1 MLLIPVN
8 YEKQELRSDKNSTKC
23 SLTPAENRRYCQ
35 WQKERTKK
43 LIAISEQLEH
53 DYWKLFLNRT
63 VEVIPEVYKNGN
75 LIGHTG
81 NYLLV
86 KIPTQDDKL
95 LHQTV
100 MVKLIDMEGI
110 YMIGKLV

>member
-1 MLLIPVN
+1 M
-8 YEKQELRSDKNSTKC
+8 
-23 SLTPAENRRYCQ
+23 
-35 WQKERTKK
+35 
-43 LIAISEQLEH
+43 
-53 DYWKLFLNRT
+53 
-63 VEVIPEVYKNGN
+63 EVIPEVYKNEN